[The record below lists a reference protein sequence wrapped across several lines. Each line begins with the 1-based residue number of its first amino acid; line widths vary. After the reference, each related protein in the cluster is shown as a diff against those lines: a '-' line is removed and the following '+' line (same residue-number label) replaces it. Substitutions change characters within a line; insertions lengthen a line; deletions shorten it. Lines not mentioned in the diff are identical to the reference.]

1 MNTQNAISRRW
12 PAGPERAQERA
23 RDLRV
28 NVLFTG
34 IPQTLE
40 ALRTA
45 AGLAADLGARIV
57 VVVPQVVP
65 YPAPLDSAAVPRA
78 FLVQRLT
85 TAAEESHIDTQIWV
99 CVCRDRQ
106 TALSALPPCSI
117 VVIGEKGNGLAI
129 REQKLAAAL
138 RRQGH
143 HVVFAGSKGRTDAG
157 FHLLPGLR
165 LFASCRA
172 YLRACLRSRPAKCG
186 VPAGSEF
193 LKPTE

>member
-1 MNTQNAISRRW
+1 MNTQDPILRRR
-12 PAGPERAQERA
+12 PAAPGAAQERE

-28 NVLFTG
+28 NVVFTG
-34 IPQTLE
+34 IAQTIE

-57 VVVPQVVP
+57 VIVPQVVP

-78 FLVQRLT
+78 FLARRLV
-85 TAAEESHIDTQIWV
+85 TAAEEGRIDTQIWV
-99 CVCRDRQ
+99 CVCTDRQ

-117 VVIGEKGNGLAI
+117 VVIGGKGNGLAI
-129 REQKLAAAL
+129 REQKLAATL

-143 HVVFAGSKGRTDAG
+143 HVVFAGSKGGTDAG
-157 FHLLPGLR
+157 FYLLPGLR

-172 YLRACLRSRPAKCG
+172 YLRARFRTWPANCG
-186 VPAGSEF
+186 VPGRN
-193 LKPTE
+193 